1 MVVDEQLTNDKLCW
15 PLTPMSDSSGSEFE
29 EQQLLV
35 QYLALF
41 TFAAGAA
48 ALAYGLPLYD
58 KIPYHTSAF
67 TGADWVRE
75 LLNGHPERIRN
86 ELGVHKHVFL
96 GLVAALE
103 RHGVTSSK
111 NVYIE
116 EQLSIFLYTCVT
128 GLSLRH
134 VSERFQRANETT
146 SKFVLYFITV
156 RTRITY
162 NPQILCD
169 DAHLLLI
176 STVLHSICS
185 PTSCWSTYAT
195 HNSKQS

>member
-1 MVVDEQLTNDKLCW
+1 MRLA
-15 PLTPMSDSSGSEFE
+15 PMSDSSDSEYE
-29 EQQLLV
+29 ELRLQL

-48 ALAYGLPLYD
+48 ALAYNLPLYD
-58 KIPYHTSAF
+58 KTPYHTSAL
-67 TGADWVRE
+67 TGADWVCE
-75 LLNGHPERIRN
+75 LLNGHPERIHN
-86 ELGVHKHVFL
+86 ELGVHKHIFL

-103 RHGVTSSK
+103 QHGETSSRH
-111 NVYIE
+111 VYIE
-116 EQLSIFLYTCVT
+116 EQLAIFLYTSVT

-146 SKFVLYFITV
+146 SKFILYFIMV

-162 NPQILCD
+162 NPQILCE

-176 STVLHSICS
+176 STILHSICS
-185 PTSCWSTYAT
+185 PTSCWHTYTT

>member
-1 MVVDEQLTNDKLCW
+1 
-15 PLTPMSDSSGSEFE
+15 MSESSGSEHE
-29 EQQLLV
+29 EQLLL

-48 ALAYGLPLYD
+48 ALVYGLPLYD
-58 KIPYHTSAF
+58 KTPYHTSAL

-75 LLNGHPERIRN
+75 LLNGHPERICN

-103 RHGVTSSK
+103 QYGQTSSK
-111 NVYIE
+111 HVYIE
-116 EQLSIFLYTCVT
+116 EQLVIFLYTCVT

-146 SKFVLYFITV
+146 SKFVLF
-156 RTRITY
+156 
-162 NPQILCD
+162 
-169 DAHLLLI
+169 
-176 STVLHSICS
+176 
-185 PTSCWSTYAT
+185 
-195 HNSKQS
+195 HNCQLSRSE

>member
-1 MVVDEQLTNDKLCW
+1 
-15 PLTPMSDSSGSEFE
+15 MSDSSGSELN
-29 EQQLLV
+29 EQQLLFH
-35 QYLALF
+35 YLALF

-58 KIPYHTSAF
+58 KTPYHTSALS
-67 TGADWVRE
+67 GAAWVIE

-103 RHGVTSSK
+103 QQGSTSSRH
-111 NVYIE
+111 VYIE
-116 EQLSIFLYTCVT
+116 EQLAIFLYTCVT

-146 SKFVLYFITV
+146 SKYVLYFIT
-156 RTRITY
+156 Y
-162 NPQILCD
+162 P
-169 DAHLLLI
+169 
-176 STVLHSICS
+176 
-185 PTSCWSTYAT
+185 WS
-195 HNSKQS
+195 